1 MVPNII
7 MFFAECAGTFKET
20 RNKGFV
26 GEFYGTPA
34 KDTLAD
40 CQQSCV
46 LSSLYCYAV
55 DYKEGKCG
63 MIYKEDEYRAHQL
76 IDNVGNVHSV
86 LKPCDSR

>member
-1 MVPNII
+1 M

-26 GEFYGTPA
+26 GKFYGTPA
-34 KDTLAD
+34 EDTLAD

-46 LSSLYCYAV
+46 LSSPYCYAV

>member
-1 MVPNII
+1 LVLKIPT
-7 MFFAECAGTFKET
+7 FFAECVGTFKET

-26 GEFYGTPA
+26 GEFYGTPDE
-34 KDTLAD
+34 DTLAD

-46 LSSLYCYAV
+46 VVYPYCVGV

-76 IDNVGNVHSV
+76 IDKVGNVHSA